1 MSLLKGARF
10 TVTPPAIR
18 GYRAPKGQ
26 TVTANADQV
35 ITLGYQK
42 ITAPGRTICAAE
54 KTTKPAASKPTGS
67 KPKQK
72 IGWFEKNTG
81 LTPRQQH
88 VFFTVLKAIEQDGR
102 KHHKSA
108 AEIKRDQLY
117 FISRSYKKVSRSAGF
132 RMWRISNTINHI

>member
-54 KTTKPAASKPTGS
+54 KNNQTRRFKANGKQTKT
-67 KPKQK
+67 
-72 IGWFEKNTG
+72 KN
-81 LTPRQQH
+81 RM
-88 VFFTVLKAIEQDGR
+88 VR
-102 KHHKSA
+102 KEYGVDASA
-108 AEIKRDQLY
+108 AACFLY
-117 FISRSYKKVSRSAGF
+117 RAQG
-132 RMWRISNTINHI
+132 H